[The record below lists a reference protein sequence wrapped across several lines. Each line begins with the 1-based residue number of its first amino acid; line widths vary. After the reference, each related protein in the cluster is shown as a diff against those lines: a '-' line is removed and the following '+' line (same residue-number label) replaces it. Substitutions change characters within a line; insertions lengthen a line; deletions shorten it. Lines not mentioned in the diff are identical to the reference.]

1 MKKMRIALAIA
12 LAAFVTGSLFAGG
25 GQQAA
30 GSSTVW
36 ATGTSAVS
44 ERDGKSYTADSFG
57 YKPVANNTGKTF
69 RIATIAIQNNPFWND
84 VTMGAYAAKAVLGL
98 DAYKCQVD
106 YKFAPQFDG
115 QTFADMIDTCVTMKY
130 DAICTVGVADS
141 IVPNI
146 NKAVEA
152 GIPVYTFNSDTATAS
167 KRIAFVGQD
176 LYGAGVKLGESLVKL
191 TGGQGPVAII
201 TGLFTVNAHE
211 LRRQGAE
218 EAFNKAGV
226 KFLPAVENNDSAD
239 TAYTQTKD
247 FVTANP
253 DLKGILVTAGGPHGA
268 ARALD
273 ELGLANKINLVCFD
287 ATDEIIAYVR
297 TGVIKDTL
305 TQDPFGQGSDPL
317 ILAYN
322 QLVTGKPEK
331 TGNAFTKMDEI
342 TPANVNQFYPQ

>member
-1 MKKMRIALAIA
+1 
-12 LAAFVTGSLFAGG
+12 
-25 GQQAA
+25 
-30 GSSTVW
+30 
-36 ATGTSAVS
+36 VS

-57 YKPVANNTGKTF
+57 YKPVANTSGKTF
-69 RIATIAIQNNPFWND
+69 RIAILAIQNNPFWND

-115 QTFADMIDTCVTMKY
+115 QTFADMIDTCIAMQY
-130 DAICTVGVADS
+130 NAICTVGVADS

-146 NKAVEA
+146 NKATEA

-167 KRIAFVGQD
+167 KRVAFVGQD
-176 LYGAGVKLGESLVKL
+176 LYGAGEKLGASLAKL
-191 TGGQGPVAII
+191 VGNSGKVAII

-218 EAFNKAGV
+218 KSLAAAGCTV
-226 KFLPAVENNDSAD
+226 LPAVENNDSAD

-268 ARALD
+268 ARALQ
-273 ELGLANKINLVCFD
+273 ELGLQDKIQLVCFD
-287 ATDEIIAYVR
+287 ATEEILAYVR

-331 TGNAFTKMDEI
+331 EGNAFTKMDEI